1 MSGYTMIFLNNM
13 RKSLNSKYG
22 CIIQFTMC
30 NNNVSNFIEDICSDV
45 RKIVET
51 VFKNDKQEDV
61 DRIRLKSYKI
71 SSLPDEAIRLIQ
83 SPEGHFYRVAKEF
96 ELKFTPEDRDDYSI
110 VIEGIVGDDEF
121 YDFGYGFEVEK
132 GPNRLSPPVNNLPA
146 VLECSRHYADMFKNA
161 VETEVHADRTPLHM
175 KTLIDRSRSAVAA
188 MDCPVVLGVDI
199 TDDSPFA
206 FELTKDR
213 DIIVAGELTP
223 RMNGILTII
232 NSITHFAKTEVE
244 FFLVETCAG
253 TFDRYRLDGES
264 GIFEILKSPETIL
277 QRLRKVVRHCKNLRE
292 SDKRHKTIVVI
303 DDLDSLFNVS
313 KDYRKKIRQVLK
325 TIMYDSD
332 IHLIVGISDENAF
345 SVRDFRNIL
354 RHFRVVC
361 QFREPEEDVTEYE
374 KYLININNIH
384 DMDSDDDMFC
394 CLDTG
399 ESVWDIKNETRF
411 VRLQCASWK

>member
-1 MSGYTMIFLNNM
+1 MDTLTVI
-13 RKSLNSKYG
+13 KK
-22 CIIQFTMC
+22 IQFTMC

-51 VFKNDKQEDV
+51 VFKNDKQEDI
-61 DRIRLKSYKI
+61 DRIRLKSYNI
-71 SSLPDEAIRLIQ
+71 SSLDDDRIVLRQ
-83 SPEGHFYRVAKEF
+83 SPEGPFYMVAKEF
-96 ELKFTPEDRDDYSI
+96 ELKFTPEDRADYSI
-110 VIEGIVGDDEF
+110 VIEGIGYDKF
-121 YDFGYGFEVEK
+121 YECRLCFKVEE
-132 GPNRLSPPVNNLPA
+132 GPNRLYPTVNDLPA

-161 VETEVHADRTPLHM
+161 VEAEVHADRTPLHM

-213 DIIVAGELTP
+213 DIIVAGELIP

-292 SDKRHKTIVVI
+292 SDNRHKTIVVI

-313 KDYRKKIRQVLK
+313 KDYRKKIRQILK

-332 IHLIVGISDENAF
+332 IHLIVGISDEDAF

-354 RHFRVVC
+354 SHFRVVC
-361 QFREPEEDVTEYE
+361 QFRGPRIGYK

-399 ESVWDIKNETRF
+399 KSIWDIKNETRF

>member
-1 MSGYTMIFLNNM
+1 
-13 RKSLNSKYG
+13 
-22 CIIQFTMC
+22 MC

-51 VFKNDKQEDV
+51 VFKNDKQDDV

-96 ELKFTPEDRDDYSI
+96 ELKFTPEDRGDYSI

-132 GPNRLSPPVNNLPA
+132 GPNRLSPPVNNLHA

-161 VETEVHADRTPLHM
+161 VEAEVHADRAPLHM

-213 DIIVAGELTP
+213 DIIVAGELIP

-232 NSITHFAKTEVE
+232 NSITHFAKTEIE

-253 TFDRYRLDGES
+253 TFDRYRLDEES

-277 QRLRKVVRHCKNLRE
+277 QRLRKIVRHCKNLRE
-292 SDKRHKTIVVI
+292 SDNRHKTIVVI

-313 KDYRKKIRQVLK
+313 KDYRKKIRQILK

-332 IHLIVGISDENAF
+332 IHLIVGISDEDAF
-345 SVRDFRNIL
+345 SVRDFRNIF
-354 RHFRVVC
+354 RRFRVVC
-361 QFREPEEDVTEYE
+361 QFRNPHTKYE
-374 KYLININNIH
+374 KYLININNLS

-399 ESVWDIKNETRF
+399 DGVWNIRNETRF
-411 VRLQCASWK
+411 ARLQCASWK

>member
-1 MSGYTMIFLNNM
+1 
-13 RKSLNSKYG
+13 
-22 CIIQFTMC
+22 MC
-30 NNNVSNFIEDICSDV
+30 NNNVSNLIEDICSDV

-132 GPNRLSPPVNNLPA
+132 GPNRLSPPVNDLPA

-161 VETEVHADRTPLHM
+161 VEAEVHADRTPLHM
-175 KTLIDRSRSAVAA
+175 ETLIDRSRSAVAA

-292 SDKRHKTIVVI
+292 SDNRHKTIVVI

-313 KDYRKKIRQVLK
+313 KDYRKKIRQILK

-332 IHLIVGISDENAF
+332 IHLIVGISDEDAF
-345 SVRDFRNIL
+345 SVRDFRNIF
-354 RHFRVVC
+354 RRFRVVC
-361 QFREPEEDVTEYE
+361 QFRNPHTKYE
-374 KYLININNIH
+374 KYLININNLS

-399 ESVWDIKNETRF
+399 DGVWDIRNETRF
-411 VRLQCASWK
+411 ARLQCASWK

>member
-1 MSGYTMIFLNNM
+1 
-13 RKSLNSKYG
+13 
-22 CIIQFTMC
+22 MC

-51 VFKNDKQEDV
+51 VFKNDKQDDV

-71 SSLPDEAIRLIQ
+71 SLIDEIKFLAPSLGGPFQKI
-83 SPEGHFYRVAKEF
+83 SKEF

-175 KTLIDRSRSAVAA
+175 KTLIDRS
-188 MDCPVVLGVDI
+188 
-199 TDDSPFA
+199 

-277 QRLRKVVRHCKNLRE
+277 QRLRKIVRHCKNLRE
-292 SDKRHKTIVVI
+292 SDNRHKTIVVI

-313 KDYRKKIRQVLK
+313 KDYRKKIRQILK

-332 IHLIVGISDENAF
+332 IHLIVGISDEDAF
-345 SVRDFRNIL
+345 SVRDFRNIF
-354 RHFRVVC
+354 RRFRVVC
-361 QFREPEEDVTEYE
+361 QFRNPHTKYE
-374 KYLININNIH
+374 KYLININNLS

-399 ESVWDIKNETRF
+399 DGVWNIRNETRF
-411 VRLQCASWK
+411 ARLQCASWK

>member
-1 MSGYTMIFLNNM
+1 MTFYRTLM
-13 RKSLNSKYG
+13 
-22 CIIQFTMC
+22 MC

-96 ELKFTPEDRDDYSI
+96 ELKFTPEDRADYSI
-110 VIEGIVGDDEF
+110 VIEGIGYDKFYEF
-121 YDFGYGFEVEK
+121 RLCFKVEE
-132 GPNRLSPPVNNLPA
+132 GPNRLYPTVNDLPA

-161 VETEVHADRTPLHM
+161 VEAEVHADRTPLHM

-244 FFLVETCAG
+244 FFLVETCAV

-313 KDYRKKIRQVLK
+313 KDYRKKIRQILK

-332 IHLIVGISDENAF
+332 IHLIVGISDEDAF
-345 SVRDFRNIL
+345 SVRDFRNIF
-354 RHFRVVC
+354 RRFRVVC
-361 QFREPEEDVTEYE
+361 QFRNPHTKYE
-374 KYLININNIH
+374 KYLININNLS

-399 ESVWDIKNETRF
+399 DGVWDIRNETRF
-411 VRLQCASWK
+411 ARLQCASWK

>member
-1 MSGYTMIFLNNM
+1 
-13 RKSLNSKYG
+13 
-22 CIIQFTMC
+22 MC

>member
-1 MSGYTMIFLNNM
+1 MDTLTVI
-13 RKSLNSKYG
+13 KK
-22 CIIQFTMC
+22 IQFTMC

-51 VFKNDKQEDV
+51 VFKNDKQEDI
-61 DRIRLKSYKI
+61 DRIRY
-71 SSLPDEAIRLIQ
+71 DRIRLIQ
-83 SPEGHFYRVAKEF
+83 SPEGPFYKVAKEF
-96 ELKFTPEDRDDYSI
+96 ELKFTPEDRADYSI
-110 VIEGIVGDDEF
+110 VIEGSGYDKF
-121 YDFGYGFEVEK
+121 YEYRLCFEVKK
-132 GPNRLSPPVNNLPA
+132 GPNRLYPTVNDLPA

-161 VETEVHADRTPLHM
+161 VEAEVHADRTPLHM
-175 KTLIDRSRSAVAA
+175 ETLIDRSRSAVAA
-188 MDCPVVLGVDI
+188 MDCPVVLGVDV

-223 RMNGILTII
+223 RMNGVLTII

-253 TFDRYRLDGES
+253 TFDRYKFDGEA

-277 QRLRKVVRHCKNLRE
+277 QRLRKIVRHCKNLRE

-313 KDYRKKIRQVLK
+313 KDYRKKIRQILK

-345 SVRDFRNIL
+345 SVRDFSNIL

-361 QFREPEEDVTEYE
+361 QFREPEEVTEYE

>member
-1 MSGYTMIFLNNM
+1 MDTLVVI
-13 RKSLNSKYG
+13 KK
-22 CIIQFTMC
+22 IQFTMC
-30 NNNVSNFIEDICSDV
+30 NNVSNFIEDICSDV

-51 VFKNDKQEDV
+51 VFKNDKKEDI
-61 DRIRLKSYKI
+61 DRIRLKSYNI
-71 SSLPDEAIRLIQ
+71 SSLDDDRIVLRQ
-83 SPEGHFYRVAKEF
+83 SPEGPFYKVAKEF
-96 ELKFTPEDRDDYSI
+96 ELKFTPEDRADYSI
-110 VIEGIVGDDEF
+110 VIEGIGYDKF
-121 YDFGYGFEVEK
+121 YECRLCFKVKK
-132 GPNRLSPPVNNLPA
+132 GPNRLYPTVNDLPA

-161 VETEVHADRTPLHM
+161 VEAEVHADRTPLHM
-175 KTLIDRSRSAVAA
+175 ETLIDRSRSAVAA
-188 MDCPVVLGVDI
+188 MDCPVVLGVDV

-223 RMNGILTII
+223 RMNGILTITD
-232 NSITHFAKTEVE
+232 SIYYFSKMNFHFL
-244 FFLVETCAG
+244 LVETCAG
-253 TFDRYRLDGES
+253 TFDRYKLGER
-264 GIFEILKSPETIL
+264 GGNIEILKSPETIL
-277 QRLRKVVRHCKNLRE
+277 QRLREIVRHCKNLRE

-313 KDYRKKIRQVLK
+313 KDYRKKISKILK

-332 IHLIVGISDENAF
+332 IHLIVGISDEAVF
-345 SVRDFRNIL
+345 SVRYFRNIF

-361 QFREPEEDVTEYE
+361 QFRNPPYTKWD
-374 KYLININNIH
+374 KKCLININNLP

-399 ESVWDIKNETRF
+399 ESVGNIKNETRF

>member
-1 MSGYTMIFLNNM
+1 
-13 RKSLNSKYG
+13 
-22 CIIQFTMC
+22 MC

-132 GPNRLSPPVNNLPA
+132 GPNRLSPPVNDLPA

-161 VETEVHADRTPLHM
+161 VEAEVHADRTPLHM
-175 KTLIDRSRSAVAA
+175 ETLIDRSRSAVAA

-361 QFREPEEDVTEYE
+361 QFREPEEEVTEYE

>member
-96 ELKFTPEDRDDYSI
+96 ELKFTPEDRADYSI
-110 VIEGIVGDDEF
+110 VIEGIGYDKFYEF
-121 YDFGYGFEVEK
+121 RLCFKVEE
-132 GPNRLSPPVNNLPA
+132 GPNRLSPPVNDLPA

-161 VETEVHADRTPLHM
+161 VEAEVHADRTPLHM
-175 KTLIDRSRSAVAA
+175 ETLIDRSRSAVAA

-292 SDKRHKTIVVI
+292 SDNRHKTIVVI

-313 KDYRKKIRQVLK
+313 KDYRKKIRQILK

-332 IHLIVGISDENAF
+332 IHLIVGISDEDAF
-345 SVRDFRNIL
+345 SVRDFRNIF
-354 RHFRVVC
+354 RRFRVVC
-361 QFREPEEDVTEYE
+361 QFRNPHTKYE
-374 KYLININNIH
+374 KYLININNLS

-399 ESVWDIKNETRF
+399 DGVWDIRNETRF
-411 VRLQCASWK
+411 ARLQCASWK

>member
-1 MSGYTMIFLNNM
+1 
-13 RKSLNSKYG
+13 
-22 CIIQFTMC
+22 MC

-96 ELKFTPEDRDDYSI
+96 ELKFTPEDRADYSI
-110 VIEGIVGDDEF
+110 VIEGIGYDKFYEF
-121 YDFGYGFEVEK
+121 RLCFKVEE
-132 GPNRLSPPVNNLPA
+132 GPNRLYPTVNDLPA

-161 VETEVHADRTPLHM
+161 VEAEVHADRTPLHM
-175 KTLIDRSRSAVAA
+175 KTLIDRSR
-188 MDCPVVLGVDI
+188 
-199 TDDSPFA
+199 

-361 QFREPEEDVTEYE
+361 QFREPEEEVTEYE

>member
-1 MSGYTMIFLNNM
+1 
-13 RKSLNSKYG
+13 
-22 CIIQFTMC
+22 
-30 NNNVSNFIEDICSDV
+30 
-45 RKIVET
+45 
-51 VFKNDKQEDV
+51 
-61 DRIRLKSYKI
+61 
-71 SSLPDEAIRLIQ
+71 
-83 SPEGHFYRVAKEF
+83 
-96 ELKFTPEDRDDYSI
+96 
-110 VIEGIVGDDEF
+110 
-121 YDFGYGFEVEK
+121 
-132 GPNRLSPPVNNLPA
+132 
-146 VLECSRHYADMFKNA
+146 MFKNA

-253 TFDRYRLDGES
+253 TFDRYRLDEES

-277 QRLRKVVRHCKNLRE
+277 QRLRKIVRHCKNLRE
-292 SDKRHKTIVVI
+292 SDNRHKTIVVI

-313 KDYRKKIRQVLK
+313 KDYRKKIRQILK

-332 IHLIVGISDENAF
+332 IHLIVGISDEDAF
-345 SVRDFRNIL
+345 SVRDFRNIF
-354 RHFRVVC
+354 RRFRVVC
-361 QFREPEEDVTEYE
+361 QFRNPHTKYE
-374 KYLININNIH
+374 KYLININNLS

-399 ESVWDIKNETRF
+399 DGVWNIRNETRF
-411 VRLQCASWK
+411 ARLQCASWK

>member
-51 VFKNDKQEDV
+51 VFKNDKQDDV

-71 SSLPDEAIRLIQ
+71 SLIDEIKFLAPSLGGPFQKI
-83 SPEGHFYRVAKEF
+83 SKEF

-161 VETEVHADRTPLHM
+161 VEAEVHADRTPLHM

-292 SDKRHKTIVVI
+292 SDNRHKTIVVI

-313 KDYRKKIRQVLK
+313 KDYRKKIRQILK

-332 IHLIVGISDENAF
+332 IHLIVGISDEDAF
-345 SVRDFRNIL
+345 SVRDFRNIF
-354 RHFRVVC
+354 RRFRVVC
-361 QFREPEEDVTEYE
+361 QFRNPHTKYE
-374 KYLININNIH
+374 KYLININNLS

-399 ESVWDIKNETRF
+399 DGVWDIRNETRF
-411 VRLQCASWK
+411 ARLQCASWK

>member
-1 MSGYTMIFLNNM
+1 
-13 RKSLNSKYG
+13 
-22 CIIQFTMC
+22 MC
-30 NNNVSNFIEDICSDV
+30 NNNVSNFIEDICSDA

-51 VFKNDKQEDV
+51 VFKNDKQDDV

-71 SSLPDEAIRLIQ
+71 SLIDEIKFLTPSL
-83 SPEGHFYRVAKEF
+83 EGPFQKISKDF
-96 ELKFTPEDRDDYSI
+96 ELKFTPEDRGDYSI

-161 VETEVHADRTPLHM
+161 VEAEVHADRAPLHM

-213 DIIVAGELTP
+213 DIIVAGELIP

-232 NSITHFAKTEVE
+232 NSITHFAKTEIE

-253 TFDRYRLDGES
+253 TFDRYRLDEES

-277 QRLRKVVRHCKNLRE
+277 QRLRKIVRHCKNLRE
-292 SDKRHKTIVVI
+292 SDNRHKTIVVI

-313 KDYRKKIRQVLK
+313 KDYRKKIRQILK

-332 IHLIVGISDENAF
+332 IHLIVGISDEDAF
-345 SVRDFRNIL
+345 SVRDFRNIF
-354 RHFRVVC
+354 RRFRVVC
-361 QFREPEEDVTEYE
+361 QFRNPHTKYE
-374 KYLININNIH
+374 KYLININNLS

-399 ESVWDIKNETRF
+399 DGVWNIRNETRF
-411 VRLQCASWK
+411 ARLQCASWK